1 VTAAGTLHLDAVTV
15 PEGALEATLAAAG
28 VGVVAIIEGP
38 GPILGALAVIVA
50 LLLVDL
56 LLFARGREPGF
67 REAATW
73 SVGWLILS
81 LLIALPIAALD
92 SGDAAVNYVTVYL
105 IERTLS
111 LDNLFVFLLIF
122 GYFQIPAEA
131 RPKLLFWGIVIALV
145 LRGVAIVAGVELLES
160 FHALIYVLGAMLLLL
175 AWRMLRGGHDDADP
189 GQSVVVRAV
198 RRIAPGASAGL
209 LALVSMGFADLAFAI
224 DSIPAAFAITTDSFV
239 IWTANAFA
247 LMGMRAL
254 FVLVE
259 GLIAR
264 FRYMDET
271 LAVVLAL
278 VGAKLLLSDVVHV
291 SAAGSLGI
299 VAACFAVGIVASL
312 RADRKATPSGSS
324 SGAA

>member
-1 VTAAGTLHLDAVTV
+1 VTAVID
-15 PEGALEATLAAAG
+15 
-28 VGVVAIIEGP
+28 GP
-38 GPILGALAVIVA
+38 GPILAAVGVIVA

-56 LLFARGREPGF
+56 LLFARGREPNF

-73 SVGWLILS
+73 SVGWLVVS
-81 LLIALPIAALD
+81 LLVALPIAALD
-92 SGDAAVNYVTVYL
+92 SGEAAVNYTTVYL

-122 GYFQIPAEA
+122 GYFQIPAPA

-145 LRGVAIVAGVELLES
+145 LRGVAILAGVELLES
-160 FHALIYVLGAMLLLL
+160 FHALIYVLGGLLILL
-175 AWRMLRGGHDDADP
+175 AWRMLRGGHEDADP
-189 GQSVVVRAV
+189 GQSIVVRTV
-198 RRIAPGASAGL
+198 RKIVPGASAGL
-209 LALVSMGFADLAFAI
+209 LALVSMGFADVAFAI

-278 VGAKLLLSDVVHV
+278 VGVKLLLSDVVHL
-291 SAAGSLGI
+291 SAVASLGV

-312 RADRKATPSGSS
+312 RADRNATPNGSS
-324 SGAA
+324 